1 MDITALLASP
11 AAASAPQAAT
21 AETDGSIFAQALDA
35 AVQVQPEPEPVQ
47 ALPVAVATTEAA
59 APVPATPAV
68 AATADIELP
77 AEPLPELPEPAP
89 APVAEP
95 TTPVPVSVPVPA
107 VSVATPQPVVAAE
120 DQTADVETPPAATTE
135 LADTQPTPD
144 SDDSVDT
151 QLQHIR
157 DRMRLID
164 SAGTPDPSTVQAY
177 VAPTPAPVPV
187 VSAPEVVESNVQATP
202 LVTQRSTALVGVT
215 TTEQKSEPA
224 ASEDDTTAPV
234 AAMPTDTLAAVTP
247 APAQDDSASP
257 DSDTPSPAPVDALSA
272 WTPSA
277 TPMATSDAPQVNSN
291 NPTLTAAVGSSQW
304 QGDLS
309 QQVLNLHQRGKH
321 QVDLELH
328 PADLGPLSI
337 SLKQDS
343 SGTQAQ
349 FVCAHPAVRS
359 AVEQALPQLREAL
372 AAQGI
377 TLGDTSVSDQPSRQA
392 RDQQAPYVP
401 STGTAAADEE
411 ASEPIATPLLTRID
425 LYT

>member
-1 MDITALLASP
+1 MDITALLASLATASATQAP
-11 AAASAPQAAT
+11 AAES
-21 AETDGSIFAQALDA
+21 DGSVFAQALDA
-35 AVQVQPEPEPVQ
+35 AVQVQAEPEQ
-47 ALPVAVATTEAA
+47 ALPVAVATPETA
-59 APVPATPAV
+59 APVPEAPSLPTTAEIEVPPA
-68 AATADIELP
+68 A
-77 AEPLPELPEPAP
+77 LPELPEPAP
-89 APVAEP
+89 EPVAGP
-95 TTPVPVSVPVPA
+95 IAPMPA
-107 VSVATPQPVVAAE
+107 PAATLAKPQAVAAE
-120 DQTADVETPPAATTE
+120 VDEDTAAVETPPAATTE
-135 LADTQPTPD
+135 LADTQATAD
-144 SDDSVDT
+144 NDDSVDT

-164 SAGTPDPSTVQAY
+164 SAGTPDASTVQAY

-187 VSAPEVVESNVQATP
+187 VSAPEVVETNVQATP
-202 LVTQRSTALVGVT
+202 LVTQRSTALPGVT
-215 TTEQKSEPA
+215 TTEQKTEPA

-234 AAMPTDTLAAVTP
+234 AAVPTDTQAAVAAVAG

-257 DSDTPSPAPVDALSA
+257 DSDSPSPAPLDALSA

-277 TPMATSDAPQVNSN
+277 TPLASSDTPQVNTS
-291 NPTLTAAVGSSQW
+291 NPTLTAAVGSAQW

-321 QVDLELH
+321 QVDLQLH

-337 SLKQDS
+337 SLKQDT

-401 STGTAAADEE
+401 STGASAAEE
-411 ASEPIATPLLTRID
+411 EPSETLATPLLTRID